1 MVCLDLNFLFVDSHL
16 ESRQAGCQ
24 PESPKAAVMSIRHN
38 LPACPAAPQVPPPSH
53 RREYDIQIITPLF
66 GGGSS
71 TQVNDP
77 DFPIRPTSIR
87 GQLQFWWRATVGAQ
101 YNSKEDLRNAQSAVW
116 GDTSRASRVRIRV
129 DQVQAEAPTP
139 IWNAPFRSTALTYAL
154 FPFHPK
160 LTDGQQQNKLAPASC
175 IHKARFRLTINF
187 DSSIDFG
194 TQVEPALWA
203 WLNFGG
209 LGSRTRRGCGS
220 LFCSTLAP
228 EDTEKLK
235 EAWQRYMPQLF
246 PVRDWPTLASSVCV
260 RTGKQNEDAIW
271 VWNSVIRDFFDFRQ
285 GLKQGRNKNQQS
297 NGPGRSRFPEPET
310 IRRVTNQRPHNHP
323 RMPHIPDDAF
333 PRAEFGLPILF
344 PFKGSGEPRDI
355 KLYPASSSHE
365 KSERMASPLILKP
378 LALKNGKAI
387 PLILR
392 LQTPLLTAV
401 DLRRGTESLPLP
413 LTTSICA
420 PRLSTYQNS
429 PLALSP
435 DGSAIEAF
443 LAYAQNQGFKKVTR

>member
-1 MVCLDLNFLFVDSHL
+1 
-16 ESRQAGCQ
+16 
-24 PESPKAAVMSIRHN
+24 MSIRHN

-101 YNSKEDLRNAQSAVW
+101 YNSKEELRNAQSAVW

-139 IWNAPFRSTALTYAL
+139 CGQFERERDRPDVYRSTPIWNAPFGKTALPYAL
-154 FPFHPK
+154 FPFQGK
-160 LTDGQQQNKLAPASC
+160 LTKDRRKIDLAPASC

-209 LGSRTRRGCGS
+209 LGSRTRRGCGA

-228 EDTEKLK
+228 EDTGKLM

-246 PVRDWPTLASSVCV
+246 PVREWPTLASSVLV
-260 RTGKQNEDAIW
+260 QTDEQPGAGIP
-271 VWNSVIRDFFDFRQ
+271 VWNFVIKQFRDFRQ
-285 GLKQGRNKNQQS
+285 GEYLGRNERNES
-297 NGPGRSRFPEPET
+297 NRPGGRSRFPEPET
-310 IRRVTNQRPHNHP
+310 IRRVTGLRFSKHA
-323 RMPHIPDDAF
+323 RMPNIPNDAF
-333 PRAEFGLPILF
+333 PRAEFGLPIVF
-344 PFKGSGEPRDI
+344 HFQDERNGEPYDTV
-355 KLYPASSSHE
+355 LYPASSSHE

-392 LQTPLLTAV
+392 LQTPLLTDV
-401 DLRRGTESLPLP
+401 DLRRENESLPLP
-413 LTTSICA
+413 LTTSIRD